1 MVMRAGLLRHRLR
14 IEEAVDVTSTSGD
27 GQPTKAW
34 NVLGTVWGSV
44 EPLSG
49 RELFTAQQVS
59 ARTTHKITIRARSI
73 SPKHRLVYG
82 QRVFHL
88 TSVANKSE
96 RDISV
101 EVMAEE
107 VTA

>member
-1 MVMRAGLLRHRLR
+1 MRAGLLRHRLR
-14 IEEAVDVTSTSGD
+14 IEEAADVTSASGD

-49 RELFTAQQVS
+49 RELFSAQQVS
-59 ARTTHKITIRARSI
+59 ARTTHKITLRARSV
-73 SPKHRLVYG
+73 SPKHRIVYG
-82 QRVFHL
+82 QRIFHL
-88 TSVANKSE
+88 TSVCNKAE
-96 RDISV
+96 RDISL
-101 EVMAEE
+101 EIMAEE